1 MSDTHI
7 QDSTSHYRQGDY
19 VSMGIHLDLHPGI
32 MFAITMGTSVI
43 LFMVIRL
50 LLNVLYTSTLVRW
63 SSFNRYVEKTRRRG
77 LPLIARYGSIGLVA
91 FVAVP
96 FPTTGVCAATLLSW
110 LLGIKW
116 NVSLIA
122 ILPGA
127 AISNGIIALSAFGIM
142 QGMNLTAG

>member
-1 MSDTHI
+1 MN
-7 QDSTSHYRQGDY
+7 
-19 VSMGIHLDLHPGI
+19 IHLDVHPGI

-43 LFMVIRL
+43 LFIVIRL

-63 SSFNRYVEKTRRRG
+63 SLFKRYVEKARERG
-77 LPLIARYGSIGLVA
+77 LPMIARYGSIGLLA

-96 FPTTGVCAATLLSW
+96 CPTTAVCAATLISW

-116 NVSLIA
+116 NVSLMA

-142 QGMNLTAG
+142 QGMNLSAG